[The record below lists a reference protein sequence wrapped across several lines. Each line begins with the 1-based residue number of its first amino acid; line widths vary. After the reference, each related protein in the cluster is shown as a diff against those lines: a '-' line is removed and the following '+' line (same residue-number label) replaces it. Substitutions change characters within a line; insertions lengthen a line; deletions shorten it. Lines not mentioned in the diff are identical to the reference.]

1 MAKATG
7 YVLRLT
13 PDRAEELL
21 EGADEYGSFPEAVP
35 DFEHSRSAPLT
46 CLVCVGGGAITHVA
60 AARRGMRAAVGVRRL
75 NVGPMV
81 ELTTPIRRRALL
93 DAVPPRYR
101 RHLAKRLKKGGLV
114 PPATFAAAATALMD
128 LAPDVRFALNRFSA
142 DRRQRLAK
150 LSRKERRSLA
160 LQKDA
165 LATAMT
171 IAGIDRS
178 PLQDWEPPIEGE
190 RTISFLDGLP
200 QMREREDLMVVT
212 DHGRVPGFDRV
223 RDAAHGAAVFENER
237 VSLTVIMANHL
248 PLEEQLGAD
257 LIYFNETFR
266 SFVIVQYKAM
276 EGDDEDGS
284 VFRLPDQQLTV
295 EVQRMEHHL
304 QQLRGCQTNNTRQG
318 YRMLEN
324 PFFLKLCP
332 RVQLSPD
339 SKALVKGMYLTL
351 DYWKLIEADRT
362 MTGSRGGR
370 VVTYRNVGRYIDNSD
385 FVTLVANAWVGTTVE
400 QSAALVDLVREVL
413 ISGRT
418 LTFAIRSDKRPPED
432 AEGSVATEDWSRQD
446 DEEPPLT
453 VSNG

>member
-1 MAKATG
+1 MAKAMG

-13 PDRAEELL
+13 EARAEELF
-21 EGADEYGSFPEAVP
+21 EGADHNGSFPEAVP
-35 DFEHSRSAPLT
+35 DFNHSRSVPLI
-46 CLVCVGGGAITHVA
+46 CLVCIGGAAITHVA

-75 NVGPMV
+75 NIGPII
-81 ELTTPIRRRALL
+81 ELATPIACQTLL
-93 DAVPPRYR
+93 DAIPPRYQ
-101 RHLAKRLKKGGLV
+101 RHLDDRLKGGGLV
-114 PPATFAAAATALMD
+114 PPATFVAAATALSD
-128 LAPDVRFALNRFSA
+128 LAPEVRSALKRFNA
-142 DRRQRLAK
+142 DRRQRIAR
-150 LSRKERRSLA
+150 LSQEASRSLA
-160 LQKDA
+160 LQKDT
-165 LATAMT
+165 LATAMA
-171 IAGIDRS
+171 IAGVDRS

-190 RTISFLDGLP
+190 RAISFLDGLP

-223 RDAAHGAAVFENER
+223 RDAVHGAAVFENDN
-237 VSLTVIMANHL
+237 VSLTVVMANHL

-284 VFRLPDQQLTV
+284 VFRLPNQQLAV
-295 EVQRMEHHL
+295 EIQRMEHHL
-304 QQLRGCQTNNTRQG
+304 QQLRRCRPNGVRQG

-351 DYWKLIEADRT
+351 DYWKLIEADGT
-362 MTGSRGGR
+362 MKGPRGGR
-370 VVTYRNVGRYIDNSD
+370 VVTYRNVGRYIDNSA

-400 QSAALVDLVREVL
+400 QSAALVDLIREVL
-413 ISGRT
+413 TSGRT

-432 AEGSVATEDWSRQD
+432 ADDTVATEDWSRQD

-453 VSNG
+453 VSIG